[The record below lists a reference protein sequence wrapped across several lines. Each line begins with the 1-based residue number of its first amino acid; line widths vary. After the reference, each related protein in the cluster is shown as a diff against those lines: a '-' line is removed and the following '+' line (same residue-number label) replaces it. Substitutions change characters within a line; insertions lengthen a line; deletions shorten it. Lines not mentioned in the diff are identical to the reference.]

1 MVRTDLLRGLIAQRG
16 LSQRKVAGLLG
27 ITEKT
32 FYQKMAREEA
42 NTHGG
47 FSLREA
53 SGLIDIL
60 KPDNPMAIF
69 LAEEERK

>member
-1 MVRTDLLRGLIAQRG
+1 MVRTDLLRGLIAQRKS
-16 LSQRKVAGLLG
+16 SQRKVAGLLG

-53 SGLIDIL
+53 AQLLKILAIENPLDIFFA
-60 KPDNPMAIF
+60 K
-69 LAEEERK
+69 EE